1 MAFAP
6 YNSVLVSTLEHA
18 DRVEL
23 HFLPT
28 YSLK

>member
-1 MAFAP
+1 MTFAP
-6 YNSVLVSTLEHA
+6 FNSALVSTLEHA
-18 DRVEL
+18 DRVEP